1 VSTDE
6 HDGPE
11 PASVSGS
18 PTQPIQAQPTHPIVD
33 FTFADLTALLKRAVR
48 ITVVLGVAVTLFL
61 WFAMAWQT
69 AALFAVGGALSV
81 GSIYEWGRLIRVF
94 SARMDGQ
101 TTGASSGSRTSSGLR
116 TGTVV
121 FLFLVR
127 LILFAVVIYVSLKCL
142 HGSPI
147 ALLCGLGLGLTGL
160 VWESMRVLRG

>member
-1 VSTDE
+1 MSTDE
-6 HDGPE
+6 HEGPEPASE

-18 PTQPIQAQPTHPIVD
+18 PTQPIHPIVD

-48 ITVVLGVAVTLFL
+48 ITVILGVAVALIL
-61 WFAMAWQT
+61 WFAMGWQT

-94 SARMDGQ
+94 SSRMEGQ
-101 TTGASSGSRTSSGLR
+101 TADASSGLR